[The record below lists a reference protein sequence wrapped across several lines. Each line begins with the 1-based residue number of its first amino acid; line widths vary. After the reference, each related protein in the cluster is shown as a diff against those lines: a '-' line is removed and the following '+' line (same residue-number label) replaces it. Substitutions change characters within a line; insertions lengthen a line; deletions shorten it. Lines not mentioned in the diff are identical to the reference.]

1 MSGSERTL
9 YQTMGVSP
17 RAASGE
23 IREAYLRLARTLH
36 PDRYSDGSPGE
47 KRLAE
52 RRMREVNA
60 AWEVLGRPESRRD
73 ATTPS
78 CRSRR
83 VARRPPATASRPA
96 SARPASPRPAS
107 ARPVVVDLDEDD
119 VVLSPIAAFLL
130 RRGPIIVLLFL
141 ALGLFVGTAL
151 ADKRPREP
159 ARSTTSVVC
168 ANPSTCA
175 PGGG

>member
-1 MSGSERTL
+1 VSGSERTL

-17 RAASGE
+17 GAPSRE

-36 PDRYSDGSPGE
+36 PDRYTDGSPGE

-60 AWEVLGRPESRRD
+60 AWEVLGRPESRRSYD
-73 ATTPS
+73 AELS
-78 CRSRR
+78 LASRR
-83 VARRPPATASRPA
+83 AEAPRPRPSTPPTHPA
-96 SARPASPRPAS
+96 STGPAALEN
-107 ARPVVVDLDEDD
+107 DDD
-119 VVLSPIAAFLL
+119 VELSPGAAFLL
-130 RRGPIIVLLFL
+130 RRGPIIVVLFI

-159 ARSTTSVVC
+159 GRSTTSTVVC
-168 ANPSTCA
+168 ANSAACT
-175 PGGG
+175 GGG